1 MSTPRFGRAQT
12 SHAEDLTSAPAVPE
26 VLGTIPLKNMPEFD
40 DRPPW
45 EVDQSFG
52 KHDSDARKYV
62 DVPDE
67 WELRW
72 LNPRLIDQI
81 GTRYW
86 QAVSASDPRVK
97 VKVRMLV
104 SPENYIRRGGP
115 GSDILYYMPKVWVA
129 SRDRWKAER
138 NAKHT
143 QTAVDRFQATAEAIN
158 RGEFGSKVGAATV
171 SHPTHT
177 IADGRTMR
185 D

>member
-12 SHAEDLTSAPAVPE
+12 SNAEDLTTAPTGT
-26 VLGTIPLKNMPEFD
+26 VLGSIPLNTMPEFD

-45 EVDQSFG
+45 EVDQQFG
-52 KHDSDARKYV
+52 KHNSDARKYV

-72 LNPRLIDQI
+72 LNPRLIDQM

-86 QAVSASDPRVK
+86 QVVSVADPRVK
-97 VKVRMLV
+97 LKVAMLR

-115 GSDILYYMPKVWVA
+115 GSDILCFMPKTWVA
-129 SRDRWKAER
+129 SRARWKAEQ

-143 QTAVDRFQATAEAIN
+143 QTAVDRAQATAEAIN
-158 RGEFGSKVGAATV
+158 RGEFGSKVGGASV
-171 SHPTHT
+171 HHPTHT
-177 IADGRTMR
+177 IADGRSMR